1 MPSAARLMGA
11 VCLAVL
17 AFVLSGMVMTL
28 LPESTDFGWFVPLN
42 IALGL
47 VIGWTVMGSRVGGD
61 TTAAAINNG
70 VAGVFVL
77 MLWGIALQAINEM
90 MRLAMRNRYS
100 DPFEAVVDIFQ
111 IGAEY
116 GLLVATVP
124 IGLTLAIGAVI
135 SGLLTEYAH
144 RRWP

>member
-42 IALGL
+42 ILLGL
-47 VIGWTVMGSRVGGD
+47 LIGWTVMGSRVGGD
-61 TTAAAINNG
+61 SIAAAINNG

-77 MLWGIALQAINEM
+77 MLWGIGIQAINEM
-90 MRLAMRNRYS
+90 MRLAMRNRYD
-100 DPFEAVVDIFQ
+100 DPFEAIVAIFQ
-111 IGAEY
+111 IGAEF
-116 GLLVATVP
+116 GLLVATAP
-124 IGLTLAIGAVI
+124 IGIALAVGAVV

>member
-28 LPESTDFGWFVPLN
+28 LPESTDFGMFVPLN
-42 IALGL
+42 ITLGL
-47 VIGWTVMGSRVGGD
+47 VIGWTVMGSRVGGESF
-61 TTAAAINNG
+61 AAAVNNG

-90 MRLAMRNRYS
+90 MRLAMRNRYD
-100 DPFEAVVDIFQ
+100 DPFEAIVDIFQ

-116 GLLVATVP
+116 GLLVATLP
-124 IGLTLAIGAVI
+124 IGVTLAVGAVV
-135 SGLLTEYAH
+135 A
-144 RRWP
+144 